1 MDNCFILYICFIST
15 GHLLGLSH
23 DDSKFCEENFGSM
36 EDKRLMSSIL
46 TSIDASKPWSKCTS
60 ATITEFFDDGH
71 GMYLLLHTLCIGYM
85 SVFAAIHFCNKNILC
100 QIFLSLLI
108 FRTILEVLAKQRESL
123 KDCQGLTP
131 TLHGSNAQEKNRVD
145 GVCAGSNLFWNRV
158 FCFFLF

>member
-1 MDNCFILYICFIST
+1 MFQVACFGLLFKIWEWIIQFIYLDCELQLVNSVVDSHIILFICFISI

-71 GMYLLLHTLCIGYM
+71 GMYYHTLCQLHVSFYSDLLFLIRTFHT
-85 SVFAAIHFCNKNILC
+85 SLFIHCSSSG
-100 QIFLSLLI
+100 LSWKCLQ
-108 FRTILEVLAKQRESL
+108 RKAK
-123 KDCQGLTP
+123 
-131 TLHGSNAQEKNRVD
+131 V
-145 GVCAGSNLFWNRV
+145 
-158 FCFFLF
+158 